1 MGKPKWNQDRTLVP
15 VAVAGRLGI
24 GVSMLAGWMRAAG
37 VDKDGPLCESD
48 AREWRANPDS
58 APGWLRPELLATC
71 KAREQRNLSRRQ
83 AEARRAGQHREDVYA
98 ARGLVCELLRDCDR
112 MLRQGRWLDRHPIH
126 EEALRE
132 IAWRAAKDC
141 GLASGREPDFT
152 YLSFEEREA
161 LRIFGYQV
169 PEPVGRH
176 LRVVS

>member
-1 MGKPKWNQDRTLVP
+1 MGKPKRNQDRTLVP
-15 VAVAGRLGI
+15 VAVAGTLGI
-24 GVSMLAGWMRAAG
+24 GMSVLAGWMRAAG

-83 AEARRAGQHREDVYA
+83 AEARRAGQYREDMHA
-98 ARGLVCELLRDCDR
+98 ARGLVCGLLRDRDR

-141 GLASGREPDFT
+141 GLASGREPGFT
-152 YLSFEEREA
+152 HLSFEEREA
-161 LRIFGYQV
+161 LRNLGYQV
-169 PEPVGRH
+169 PKPVGRH